1 MQSLPR
7 RFQSYSFGKTCF
19 RNCKVKQNALGI
31 KYTKVLIPKR
41 QFYNNDLPRTSS
53 SVRSIVPMKFDD
65 EKEVS
70 KKNYHTE
77 LKLAV
82 AALVMVPFI
91 QTGLCDT
98 NTTAALTS
106 LAYGNSPLPNCL
118 NYALNDCITLGPVSM
133 GLPGITCQ
141 LQGLV
146 PLEVIPTI
154 KEEGVGKLPILPYL
168 SIAINGTIWSTYG
181 FLLSNISIWAPM
193 SIPGILGYYYCY
205 VYYKKCPADAD
216 WLPGTPT
223 QTMIGAGLMLSTV
236 FGCATLLPME
246 LSVQILGILGN
257 ITCVCMFGGP
267 LSAIREVIQTK
278 STKYL
283 PFGYT
288 CISFLNSGAWT
299 LFGISLLDPYLA
311 FPCVLGLFSSTVQLG
326 LFARYGF
333 HSEEPKQKEV
343 TVGNRSQI
351 PSSLVLLDPQLVPGS
366 PNSRFEEQLEILE
379 GLSISHTQMEKR
391 GITIFQAKTLRP
403 QNTRQPKH
411 SN

>member
-1 MQSLPR
+1 M
-7 RFQSYSFGKTCF
+7 FF
-19 RNCKVKQNALGI
+19 
-31 KYTKVLIPKR
+31 IPKR
-41 QFYNNDLPRTSS
+41 QVYDNFLPNNSP
-53 SVRSIVPMKFDD
+53 VRSSTPNIKFE
-65 EKEVS
+65 EKEEE
-70 KKNYHTE
+70 KNVMYNTHCH
-77 LKLAV
+77 LKFAV
-82 AALVMVPFI
+82 AALAVVPFV
-91 QTGLCDT
+91 QTGLCET
-98 NTTAALTS
+98 NTTAAALTT

-118 NYALNDCITLGPVSM
+118 NYALNDCINLGPISM

-141 LQGLV
+141 MQGFI

-154 KEEGVGKLPILPYL
+154 KKEGVGKLPILPYL

-193 SIPGILGYYYCY
+193 SVPGMLGYYYCY
-205 VYYKKCPADAD
+205 VYYKNCPADAD

-246 LSVQILGILGN
+246 YGVQMLGILGN
-257 ITCVCMFGGP
+257 ITCVCMYGGP

-311 FPCVLGLFSSTVQLG
+311 FPCVLGLFSSTIQLG

-333 HSEEPKQKEV
+333 HSEPKEEKAVEV
-343 TVGNRSQI
+343 AVRTVHEL

-366 PNSRFEEQLEILE
+366 PLGSPNPFFEEQLEILE
-379 GLSISHTQMEKR
+379 GISPLSTLPMER
-391 GITIFQAKTLRP
+391 SPGGTPIYQAKKLSGQT
-403 QNTRQPKH
+403 TRQC
-411 SN
+411 